1 MGILGVDP
9 TPFDDA
15 DNTPRAVASS
25 ART

>member
-15 DNTPRAVASS
+15 DNTPRAAASS
-25 ART
+25 ARA